1 LALPADAY
9 HLPAVEW
16 PSLADSSSRWYS
28 PSIQHVEAHRPAVYR
43 GQFSVM
49 ALDLVD
55 TLSQL
60 VAIPS
65 VNPMGRAVS
74 GPEYFEYRVTD
85 WLQQLFERWSLP
97 WQRQTVD
104 TKRDNIIARFDGDP
118 TPADGGKIILF
129 EAHQDTVP
137 VDGMTID
144 PWQPTVRD
152 GRLYGRGSCDIKG
165 GMTAMLGAVARL
177 MADAPRR
184 RPTVIMACTVN
195 EEHGYS
201 GASALTRLWT
211 SSSADSIIPRA
222 PDAAVIAEPTNLDVV
237 VAHKGAV
244 RWRCHTH
251 GRAAH
256 SSQPQLGDNAIYK
269 MARVVAALE
278 SYARDVPASLPAH
291 PLCGRASLSVGL
303 ISGGLS
309 VNTVPARATIE
320 IDRRIIPGEDGEA
333 AYRQVIDYVAHRTEL
348 GTFVEHERPYL
359 EGRSLNDGPN
369 NLLASR
375 LVAAARTVH
384 GQAAEIGVPFG
395 TDAATIA
402 AAGVPSVVF
411 GPGSIAQAHTADEWL
426 SLDELSQASEVLY
439 RFLAE
444 SMNAK

>member
-1 LALPADAY
+1 
-9 HLPAVEW
+9 
-16 PSLADSSSRWYS
+16 
-28 PSIQHVEAHRPAVYR
+28 
-43 GQFSVM
+43 M

-60 VAIPS
+60 VATPS
-65 VNPMGRAVS
+65 VNPMGRPVS
-74 GPEYFEYRVTD
+74 GPEFFEYRMTE
-85 WLQQLFERWSLP
+85 WLQAFFERLSLP
-97 WQRQTVD
+97 WMRQTVAPQ
-104 TKRDNIIARFDGDP
+104 RDNIVARFDGNP
-118 TPADGGKIILF
+118 GPAEGGRVILF

-144 PWQPTVRD
+144 PWRPTVRD

-165 GMTAMLGAVARL
+165 GMTAMLGALARL
-177 MADAPRR
+177 IEEQPRQC
-184 RPTVIMACTVN
+184 PTVVMACTVN

-201 GASALTRLWT
+201 GAQALTRLW
-211 SSSADSIIPRA
+211 SEIDSDSIIPRV

-244 RWRCHTH
+244 RWRVHTH

-278 SYARDVPASLPAH
+278 IYARDVPASLAAH
-291 PLCGRASLSVGL
+291 PLCGRPSLSVGV

-309 VNTVPARATIE
+309 VNTVPDRATIE
-320 IDRRIIPGEDGEA
+320 IDRRIIPGEDGET
-333 AYRQVIDYVAHRTEL
+333 AYRQVVDYVTHRTEL
-348 GTFVEHERPYL
+348 GNAVEHERPYL
-359 EGRSLNDGPN
+359 EGRSLADGPN
-369 NLLASR
+369 RRLAAQ
-375 LVAAARTVH
+375 LVESARRVRS
-384 GQAAEIGVPFG
+384 QAAEIGVPFG

-426 SLDELSQASEVLY
+426 SLDELSAASEALY
-439 RFLAE
+439 QFLISSAI
-444 SMNAK
+444 N